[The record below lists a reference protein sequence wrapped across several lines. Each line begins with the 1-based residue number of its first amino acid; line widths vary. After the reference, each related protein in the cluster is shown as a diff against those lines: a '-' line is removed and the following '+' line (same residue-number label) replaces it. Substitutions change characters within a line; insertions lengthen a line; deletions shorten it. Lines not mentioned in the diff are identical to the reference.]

1 MEGAYIVLKR
11 IQYYI
16 GGSGYDISL
25 TEDKM
30 EKAKAKAEA
39 NNAKNSLAT
48 YIPHKP
54 MAYYRKVS
62 LKIVMLF
69 KYTLD
74 VYL

>member
-1 MEGAYIVLKR
+1 MHGCSALEGAYIVLKR

-39 NNAKNSLAT
+39 SNAKIA
-48 YIPHKP
+48 
-54 MAYYRKVS
+54 
-62 LKIVMLF
+62 
-69 KYTLD
+69 
-74 VYL
+74 

>member
-48 YIPHKP
+48 YFPHKP
-54 MAYYRKVS
+54 MAYYQKS
-62 LKIVMLF
+62 QF
-69 KYTLD
+69 KK
-74 VYL
+74 